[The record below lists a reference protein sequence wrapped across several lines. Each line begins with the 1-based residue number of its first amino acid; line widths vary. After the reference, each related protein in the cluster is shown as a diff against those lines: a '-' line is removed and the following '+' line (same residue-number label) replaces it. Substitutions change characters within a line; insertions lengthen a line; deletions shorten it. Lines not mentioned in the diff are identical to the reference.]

1 VPVGVSDL
9 ADERVRARV
18 VDGERNRARGAGTA
32 RADEVAGGH
41 VEDADVVRRR
51 PDVHVRGRGQV
62 REPARPLDRG
72 VGGQGDRPGPR
83 GARRSM
89 SDPHGESYANEGA
102 APAEPGTPQQP
113 RSRGPSAPPEPEFT
127 FPERIG
133 PLTDKTRP
141 DMDDLQQS
149 LTKAGVINA
158 FAKKYED

>member
-1 VPVGVSDL
+1 
-9 ADERVRARV
+9 
-18 VDGERNRARGAGTA
+18 
-32 RADEVAGGH
+32 
-41 VEDADVVRRR
+41 
-51 PDVHVRGRGQV
+51 
-62 REPARPLDRG
+62 
-72 VGGQGDRPGPR
+72 
-83 GARRSM
+83 M

-158 FAKKYED
+158 FAKKYEDADGRLVLLYGGNGRHSPYAGWDADQILDDVLQAAADPAKGHPAGAHR